1 MRGNERAQVLED
13 WPKRLDPALRRDRQ
27 PVTYASKLRCRQWRA
42 QNLRLR
48 LFVRLIARTAGL
60 DENAVHVIS
69 EAAPFHD
76 VGKIRVPAAILEKP
90 GPLTAAEFE
99 EMKLHTVHGAA
110 LLDTLAEL
118 GYLQPE
124 MLETARDMALMH
136 HESWDGSGYPYG
148 KKGAEIPLPARIMK
162 LIDTYDAL
170 RSTRPWRPAMSHDAA
185 AKVILS
191 GDKRTRPGHF
201 DPELLAVFKRV
212 HPLLASTWEVHAG
225 DDDK

>member
-76 VGKIRVPAAILEKP
+76 VGKIRVPAAIL
-90 GPLTAAEFE
+90 
-99 EMKLHTVHGAA
+99 
-110 LLDTLAEL
+110 D
-118 GYLQPE
+118 
-124 MLETARDMALMH
+124 R
-136 HESWDGSGYPYG
+136 
-148 KKGAEIPLPARIMK
+148 
-162 LIDTYDAL
+162 
-170 RSTRPWRPAMSHDAA
+170 
-185 AKVILS
+185 
-191 GDKRTRPGHF
+191 
-201 DPELLAVFKRV
+201 
-212 HPLLASTWEVHAG
+212 
-225 DDDK
+225 